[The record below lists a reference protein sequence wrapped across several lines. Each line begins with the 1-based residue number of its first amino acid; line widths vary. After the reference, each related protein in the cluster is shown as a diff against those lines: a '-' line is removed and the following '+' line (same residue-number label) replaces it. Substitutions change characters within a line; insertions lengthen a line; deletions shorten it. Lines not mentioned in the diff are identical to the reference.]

1 MKNLLSSS
9 AANTAPFDF
18 SAIFG
23 NFLQKW
29 YYYLTLFLV
38 IAGII
43 VFFAFVKP
51 KRKSSL
57 SETKKAVYT
66 AVFTALSFVANSFS
80 YFPVSYISISVLPTV
95 CFLSGLLLGAKS
107 GFFVGF
113 IGDLLG
119 AMIFPAGAYNPL
131 IGIASGLSG
140 LIPGVL
146 FDYFNGNGYVKTV
159 ISFAFSLV
167 VCTSG
172 INTLALYLVYGLGRK
187 TFWAYLIVRLPWQ
200 VLVAAGNLVLSISL
214 YAALKKIL
222 PEEKFDLGQNSAAK
236 KEIKQARKEI

>member
-1 MKNLLSSS
+1 MKNLLLSTVNS
-9 AANTAPFDF
+9 TAPFDF
-18 SAIFG
+18 SAVFG
-23 NFLQKW
+23 NVLQNW
-29 YYYLTLFLV
+29 YYYLTLLIV

-51 KRKSSL
+51 KRKILFSG
-57 SETKKAVYT
+57 TKKIVYT

-107 GFFVGF
+107 GFLVGF

-119 AMIFPAGAYNPL
+119 AIIFPAGAYNPL

-140 LIPGVL
+140 LIPGVI
-146 FDYFNGNGYVKTV
+146 FDYFKGNGYIKTV
-159 ISFAFSLV
+159 ISFVLTLV
-167 VCTSG
+167 ICTSG
-172 INTLALYLVYGLGRK
+172 INTFALYLMYGLGKK

-200 VLVAAGNLVLSISL
+200 VLIAAGNLVLSLSL
-214 YAALKKIL
+214 FAAIGRIFPKDKFTTEEADSAKYENKKAIN
-222 PEEKFDLGQNSAAK
+222 E
-236 KEIKQARKEI
+236 